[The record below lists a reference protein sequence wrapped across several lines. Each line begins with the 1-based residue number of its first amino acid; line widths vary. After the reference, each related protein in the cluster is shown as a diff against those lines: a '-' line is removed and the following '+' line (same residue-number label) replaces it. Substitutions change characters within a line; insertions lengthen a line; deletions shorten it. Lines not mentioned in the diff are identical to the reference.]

1 MVAKTK
7 EKFKNQNKHSNQTG
21 NGAIL
26 SDADIEIIRIV
37 GPEKFYGVGKGAD
50 PNSNVVYFIFCVFV
64 YYSKLTFFSKTNFFC
79 SK

>member
-7 EKFKNQNKHSNQTG
+7 KKTKLQNKHTYQTG

-37 GPEKFYGVGKGAD
+37 RPEKFYGDGQTTERGLIPINIK
-50 PNSNVVYFIFCVFV
+50 F
-64 YYSKLTFFSKTNFFC
+64 
-79 SK
+79 

>member
-7 EKFKNQNKHSNQTG
+7 EKIKNHTRHSNQTG

-37 GPEKFYGVGKGAD
+37 GPEKFYGDGKTTERGLI
-50 PNSNVVYFIFCVFV
+50 PVNIKF
-64 YYSKLTFFSKTNFFC
+64 
-79 SK
+79 